1 MTHPTAWDVYLV
13 TDRAFSKDR
22 STLEIVMAAVEGGI
36 SVVQLREKD
45 LEARDFYEEGM
56 KIRAFLRSRK
66 VPLIV
71 NDRLDIALAIDADG
85 VHLGQKDLPVKVARS
100 ILGPKRTIGLSV
112 EKPADIDE
120 HAVMYANYL
129 AISPVFATGT
139 KIDAA
144 APWGLAGLAQARSM
158 TELPLVAIGSMK
170 VAHARDVVIAGAD
183 CVAVVTAITAADDP
197 ARATRN
203 LVGEVRSGKAVRST
217 LTRSTK

>member
-1 MTHPTAWDVYLV
+1 MTHPSAWDVYLV
-13 TDRAFSKDR
+13 TDRSFSKER

-56 KIRAFLRSRK
+56 KIRDFLRTCR

-71 NDRLDIALAIDADG
+71 NDRLDIALALEADG

-100 ILGPKRTIGLSV
+100 ILGPERIIGVSV

-120 HAVMYANYL
+120 HAVMYADYL

-139 KIDAA
+139 KTDTGS
-144 APWGLAGLAQARSM
+144 PWGLAGLSRARCL

-170 VAHARDVVIAGAD
+170 VENAREVVIAGAD
-183 CVAVVTAITAADDP
+183 CVAVVTAIVSADDP
-197 ARATRN
+197 AEATRR
-203 LVGEVRSGKAVRST
+203 LVVQVRSGKAARSA
-217 LTRSTK
+217 LPS